1 MSRIQ
6 LISPD
11 RECGAQETDSHY
23 YCNSPL
29 TQSWV
34 SFSSQYLFPHSFSS
48 QYLAENVFFFFFA
61 KPYVQNLNRS
71 LTS

>member
-23 YCNSPL
+23 YCNSHL

-34 SFSSQYLFPHSFSS
+34 SSSASFPS